1 MAALP
6 APKGGIH
13 HLLFAGADE
22 PLSGWDVSARNG
34 WVRRVKDD
42 HIRERC
48 LELHGAHPDSC
59 YITLPARLDEV
70 VGVKRP
76 QVFTIVLKLTG
87 GHCVVEVLVRDES
100 GQLRRLRLSTSQ
112 SSTRV
117 SPFLATPAAGY
128 GE

>member
-1 MAALP
+1 MPASAVATAL
-6 APKGGIH
+6 API
-13 HLLFAGADE
+13 LCCRRRDE

-34 WVRRVKDD
+34 WVRRVKDE

-76 QVFTIVLKLTG
+76 QVFTIVLKL
-87 GHCVVEVLVRDES
+87 V
-100 GQLRRLRLSTSQ
+100 RRLQDVWLRGRLAPQ
-112 SSTRV
+112 LG
-117 SPFLATPAAGY
+117 LAAFAPGNA
-128 GE
+128 